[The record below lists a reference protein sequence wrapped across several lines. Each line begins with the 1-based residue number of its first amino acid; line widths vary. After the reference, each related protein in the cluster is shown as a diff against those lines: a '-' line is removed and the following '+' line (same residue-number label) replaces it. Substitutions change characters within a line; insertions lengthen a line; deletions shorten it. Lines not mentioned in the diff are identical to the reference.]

1 MKDVKFRIV
10 PFRGGKGKG
19 SEIKGLNVLIAIIT
33 LTTEA
38 IEDILCAI

>member
-1 MKDVKFRIV
+1 MSNSASCPIRKARVT
-10 PFRGGKGKG
+10 G